1 MNVLDLILIVAA
13 VAFAVSGYRQGFIV
27 GVLSF
32 VGFLGGG
39 VLGMWFVPYIL
50 EHFDPGLGPSIA
62 AICVVLVMAT
72 LTQAMATSVG
82 GRLRRQLTWQP
93 ARVVDAA
100 GGAVVSVSALLVVV
114 WLIGSSIAGS
124 SMPTVSREVRGSQ
137 VLGGVQKVLPQGA
150 DTWFSSFSNLL
161 DSNGFPQVFS
171 PFVHED
177 IPQVPPPDE
186 KLLASPAVQSSRDSI
201 VKIVGTAKS
210 CGKVIEGSGFVYAP
224 GRVMTN
230 AHVVGGVRKP
240 TVQIGGEGKQY
251 EADVVLYDWRRDIAV
266 LSVPGLPR
274 TVPSLQFEY
283 KVQPGSDALVIG
295 FPENGSFHVEAARV
309 RAQIKAGGPDIYK
322 RGTVSRDVYSLY
334 AKVRQ
339 GNSGGPLIAPDGKV
353 YGVIFAKSLDDEST
367 GYALTA
373 DEVREDIE
381 AGIKNTKAVDTQGCA
396 L

>member
-1 MNVLDLILIVAA
+1 MNVLDLILVVAA

-39 VLGMWFVPYIL
+39 VLGMWLVPFIL
-50 EHFDPGLGPSIA
+50 EHFEPGLGPSIA
-62 AICVVLVMAT
+62 AICVVLVLAT
-72 LTQAMATSVG
+72 LAQAMATALGS
-82 GRLRRQLTWQP
+82 RLRRHLTWTP

-114 WLIGSSIAGS
+114 WLIGSSVAGS
-124 SMPTVSREVRGSQ
+124 TMPTVAREVRGSQ
-137 VLGGVQKVLPQGA
+137 VLGGVQRVLPQGA

-171 PFVHED
+171 PFVNED
-177 IPQVPPPDE
+177 IPQVPPPDQA
-186 KLLASPAVQSSRDSI
+186 LLRSPAVQSSRDSI

-210 CGKVIEGSGFVYAP
+210 CGKVIEGSGFVFAP
-224 GRVMTN
+224 NRVMTN

-251 EADVVLYDWRRDIAV
+251 DAEVVLYDWRRDIAV
-266 LSVPGLPR
+266 LAVPGLKAEP
-274 TVPSLQFEY
+274 LQFEH
-283 KVQPGSDALVIG
+283 KAQPGSDALVIG
-295 FPENGSFHVEAARV
+295 FPENGDFHVEPARV

-339 GNSGGPLIAPDGKV
+339 GNSGGPLIAPNGKV

-373 DEVREDIE
+373 DEIREDIE
-381 AGIKNTKAVDTQGCA
+381 AGIRNTKPVDTQGCA

>member
-39 VLGMWFVPYIL
+39 VLGMWLVPYIL
-50 EHFDPGLGPSIA
+50 EHFEPGLGPSIA
-62 AICVVLVMAT
+62 AICVVLVLAT
-72 LTQAMATSVG
+72 LAQAMATALGS
-82 GRLRRQLTWQP
+82 RLRRHLTWQP
-93 ARVVDAA
+93 ARIVDAA

-114 WLIGSSIAGS
+114 WLIGSSVAGS
-124 SMPTVSREVRGSQ
+124 TMPTVAREVRGSQ

-177 IPQVPPPDE
+177 IPQVPPPDPA
-186 KLLASPAVQSSRDSI
+186 LLNSPAVQSTRDSI

-210 CGKVIEGSGFVYAP
+210 CGKVIEGSGFVFAQN
-224 GRVMTN
+224 RVMTN

-251 EADVVLYDWRRDIAV
+251 EAEVVLYDWRRDIAV
-266 LSVPGLPR
+266 LAVPGLKAKP
-274 TVPSLQFEY
+274 LEFEQ
-283 KVQPGSDALVIG
+283 KAPPGSDSLVIG
-295 FPENGSFHVEAARV
+295 FPENGAFHVEAARV

-339 GNSGGPLIAPDGKV
+339 GNSGGPLISPEGKV
-353 YGVIFAKSLDDEST
+353 YGVIFAKSLDDDST

-373 DEVREDIE
+373 EEIREDIT
-381 AGIKNTKAVDTQGCA
+381 AGIRNTKPVDTQGCA

>member
-32 VGFLGGG
+32 IGFLGGG
-39 VLGMWFVPYIL
+39 VLGMWLVPYIL
-50 EHFDPGLGPSIA
+50 EHFEPGLGPSIA
-62 AICVVLVMAT
+62 AICVVLVLAT
-72 LTQAMATSVG
+72 LAQAMATSLG
-82 GRLRRQLTWQP
+82 SRLRRHLTWQP
-93 ARVVDAA
+93 ARLVDAA

-114 WLIGSSIAGS
+114 WLIGSSVAGS
-124 SMPTVSREVRGSQ
+124 TMPTVAREVRGSQ

-177 IPQVPPPDE
+177 IPQVPPPDPA
-186 KLLASPAVQSSRDSI
+186 LLNSPAVQSTRDSI

-210 CGKVIEGSGFVYAP
+210 CGKVIEGSGFVFAP
-224 GRVMTN
+224 NRVMTN

-251 EADVVLYDWRRDIAV
+251 EAEVVLYDWRRDIAV
-266 LSVPGLPR
+266 LAVPGLKAKP
-274 TVPSLQFEY
+274 LEFEQ
-283 KVQPGSDALVIG
+283 KAPPGSDSLVIG

-339 GNSGGPLIAPDGKV
+339 GNSGGPLVSPDGKV

-373 DEVREDIE
+373 DEIREDIE
-381 AGIKNTKAVDTQGCA
+381 AGIRNTKPVDTQGCA

>member
-32 VGFLGGG
+32 IGFLGGG
-39 VLGMWFVPYIL
+39 VLGMWLVPFLL
-50 EHFDPGLGPSIA
+50 EHFEPGLGPSIA
-62 AICVVLVMAT
+62 AICVVLVLAT
-72 LTQAMATSVG
+72 LAQALATALGS
-82 GRLRRQLTWQP
+82 RLRRHLTWTP
-93 ARVVDAA
+93 AKVVDAA

-114 WLIGSSIAGS
+114 WLIGSSVAGS
-124 SMPTVSREVRGSQ
+124 TMPTVAREVRGSQ

-177 IPQVPPPDE
+177 IPQVPPPDPA
-186 KLLASPAVQSSRDSI
+186 LLASSAVTSTRDSI

-224 GRVMTN
+224 NRVMTN
-230 AHVVGGVRKP
+230 AHVVGGVREP

-251 EADVVLYDWRRDIAV
+251 DAEVVLYDWRRDIAV
-266 LSVPGLPR
+266 LAVPGLKATP
-274 TVPSLQFEY
+274 LQFEQE
-283 KVQPGSDALVIG
+283 VQPGSDALVIG
-295 FPENGSFHVEAARV
+295 FPENGAFHVEPARV
-309 RAQIKAGGPDIYK
+309 RAEIKAGGPDIYK

-339 GNSGGPLIAPDGKV
+339 GNSGGPLISPNGKV

-373 DEVREDIE
+373 EEIHEDIE
-381 AGIKNTKAVDTQGCA
+381 AGIRNTKPVDTQGCA

>member
-32 VGFLGGG
+32 IGFLGGG
-39 VLGMWFVPYIL
+39 VLGMWLVPFIL
-50 EHFDPGLGPSIA
+50 EHFEPGLGPSIA
-62 AICVVLVMAT
+62 AICVVLVLAT
-72 LTQAMATSVG
+72 LTQALATALGSRV
-82 GRLRRQLTWQP
+82 RRYLTWTP
-93 ARVVDAA
+93 AKVVDAA

-114 WLIGSSIAGS
+114 WLIGSSVAGS
-124 SMPTVSREVRGSQ
+124 TMPTVAREVRGSQ

-177 IPQVPPPDE
+177 IPQVPPPDPA
-186 KLLASPAVQSSRDSI
+186 LLASAAVQSSRDSI

-224 GRVMTN
+224 NRVMTN

-251 EADVVLYDWRRDIAV
+251 DAEVVLYDWRRDIAV
-266 LSVPGLPR
+266 LSVPGLKATP
-274 TVPSLQFEY
+274 LQFDNN
-283 KVQPGSDALVIG
+283 VQPGSDALVIG
-295 FPENGSFHVEAARV
+295 FPENGAFHVEPARV

-339 GNSGGPLIAPDGKV
+339 GNSGGPLISPSGKV

-373 DEVREDIE
+373 EEIREDIE
-381 AGIKNTKAVDTQGCA
+381 AGIRNTKPVDTQGCA

>member
-13 VAFAVSGYRQGFIV
+13 VAFAISGYRQGFIV

-32 VGFLGGG
+32 IGFLGGG
-39 VLGMWFVPYIL
+39 VLGMWLVPYIL
-50 EHFDPGLGPSIA
+50 EHFEPGLGPSIA
-62 AICVVLVMAT
+62 AICVVLVLAT
-72 LTQAMATSVG
+72 LTQAMATSLG
-82 GRLRRQLTWQP
+82 SRLRRHLTWTP
-93 ARVVDAA
+93 ARIVDAA

-114 WLIGSSIAGS
+114 WLIGSSVAGS
-124 SMPTVSREVRGSQ
+124 TMPTVAREVRGSQ
-137 VLGGVQKVLPQGA
+137 VLGGVQQVLPQGA

-177 IPQVPPPDE
+177 IPQVPPPDQA
-186 KLLASPAVQSSRDSI
+186 LLASPAVQKSRDSI

-210 CGKVIEGSGFVYAP
+210 CGKVIEGSGFVFAP
-224 GRVMTN
+224 NRVMTN

-240 TVQIGGEGKQY
+240 TVQVGGEGKQY
-251 EADVVLYDWRRDIAV
+251 DAEVVLYDWRRDIAV
-266 LSVPGLPR
+266 LAVPGLKAAP
-274 TVPSLQFEY
+274 LEFEANA
-283 KVQPGSDALVIG
+283 QPGADSLVIG
-295 FPENGSFHVEAARV
+295 FPENGAFHVEAARV
-309 RAQIKAGGPDIYK
+309 RAEIKAGGPDIYK
-322 RGTVSRDVYSLY
+322 RGTVSREVYSLY

-339 GNSGGPLIAPDGKV
+339 GNSGGPLISPSGKV

-373 DEVREDIE
+373 DEVREDVE
-381 AGIKNTKAVDTQGCA
+381 AGIRNTKPVDTQGCA

>member
-32 VGFLGGG
+32 IGFLGGG
-39 VLGMWFVPYIL
+39 VLGMWLVPFIL
-50 EHFDPGLGPSIA
+50 KHFEPGLGPSIA
-62 AICVVLVMAT
+62 AICVVLVLAT
-72 LTQAMATSVG
+72 LTQALATALGS
-82 GRLRRQLTWQP
+82 RMRRHLTWTP
-93 ARVVDAA
+93 AKVVDAA

-124 SMPTVSREVRGSQ
+124 TMPTVAREVRGSQ
-137 VLGGVQKVLPQGA
+137 VLGGVQKILPQGA

-171 PFVHED
+171 PFVDED
-177 IPQVPPPDE
+177 IPQVPPPDPA
-186 KLLASPAVQSSRDSI
+186 LLASAAVQSSRDSI

-224 GRVMTN
+224 NRVMTN

-251 EADVVLYDWRRDIAV
+251 DAEVVLYDWRRDIAV
-266 LSVPGLPR
+266 LAVPGLKAAP
-274 TVPSLQFEY
+274 LQFEQ

-295 FPENGSFHVEAARV
+295 FPENGAFHVEPARV

-339 GNSGGPLIAPDGKV
+339 GNSGGPLISPSGKV

-373 DEVREDIE
+373 EEIREDIE
-381 AGIKNTKAVDTQGCA
+381 AGVRNTKAVDTQGCA

>member
-32 VGFLGGG
+32 IGFLGGG
-39 VLGMWFVPYIL
+39 VLGMWFVPFIL

-62 AICVVLVMAT
+62 AICVVLVTAT
-72 LTQAMATSVG
+72 LTQAMATSLG
-82 GRLRRQLTWQP
+82 SRLRRHLTWTP
-93 ARVVDAA
+93 ARLVDAA

-114 WLIGSSIAGS
+114 WLIGSSVAGS
-124 SMPTVSREVRGSQ
+124 TMPTVAREVRGSQ

-177 IPQVPPPDE
+177 IPQVPPPDPT
-186 KLLASPAVQSSRDSI
+186 LMASPAVQSSRDSI

-210 CGKVIEGSGFVYAP
+210 CGKVIEGSGFVFSP

-240 TVQIGGEGKQY
+240 TVQVGGEGKQY

-266 LSVPGLPR
+266 LSVPGLKSPH
-274 TVPSLQFEY
+274 LQFDY
-283 KVQPGSDALVIG
+283 KVQPGADAIVIG
-295 FPENGSFHVEAARV
+295 FPENGAFHVEPARV

-339 GNSGGPLIAPDGKV
+339 GNSGGPLVAPNGKV
-353 YGVIFAKSLDDEST
+353 YGVIFAKSLDDDST

-373 DEVREDIE
+373 DEIREDVE
-381 AGIKNTKAVDTQGCA
+381 AGIRNTKAVDTQGCA

>member
-32 VGFLGGG
+32 IGFLGGG
-39 VLGMWFVPYIL
+39 VLGMWLVPFLL
-50 EHFDPGLGPSIA
+50 EHFEPGLGPSIA
-62 AICVVLVMAT
+62 AICVVLVLAT
-72 LTQAMATSVG
+72 LAQALATALGSH
-82 GRLRRQLTWQP
+82 LRRHLTWTP
-93 ARVVDAA
+93 AKVVDAA

-114 WLIGSSIAGS
+114 WLIGSSVAGS
-124 SMPTVSREVRGSQ
+124 TMPTVAREVRGSQ

-177 IPQVPPPDE
+177 IPQVPPPDPA
-186 KLLASPAVQSSRDSI
+186 LLASSAVTSTRDSI

-224 GRVMTN
+224 NRVMTN
-230 AHVVGGVRKP
+230 AHVVGGVREP

-251 EADVVLYDWRRDIAV
+251 DAEVVLYDWRRDIAV
-266 LSVPGLPR
+266 LAVPGLKATP
-274 TVPSLQFEY
+274 LQFEQE
-283 KVQPGSDALVIG
+283 VQPGSDALVIG
-295 FPENGSFHVEAARV
+295 FPENGAFHVEPARV
-309 RAQIKAGGPDIYK
+309 RAEIKAGGPDIYK

-339 GNSGGPLIAPDGKV
+339 GNSGGPLISPNGKV

-373 DEVREDIE
+373 EEIHEDIE
-381 AGIKNTKAVDTQGCA
+381 AGIRNTKPVDTQGCA